1 MVLSAKAEEKE
12 PLIIEM
18 LNKRGKEKMLYG
30 QDVVKIEVGQTIT
43 WTPDSKGHNV
53 QFVSVPEGVEKVKS
67 KLSKEFSYTFEQEGA
82 YLYVCTPHASMG
94 MIGVVIN
101 DAIIMLVKLQRELN
115 PTLKKDRTP
124 KAIAT
129 IAKTRL
135 RAIFLTT
142 ITTVAGVMPTAYGI
156 GGYDAMLSDMM
167 LALVWG
173 LIFGTTITLFLIPA
187 AYDAELSFL
196 SLFKRKKK

>member
-30 QDVVKIEVGQTIT
+30 QDVAKIDVGQTIT

-67 KLSKEFSYTFEQEGA
+67 KLSKEFSYTFEQEGV

-94 MIGVVIN
+94 MIGVV
-101 DAIIMLVKLQRELN
+101 VVGE
-115 PTLKKDRTP
+115 
-124 KAIAT
+124 
-129 IAKTRL
+129 
-135 RAIFLTT
+135 
-142 ITTVAGVMPTAYGI
+142 
-156 GGYDAMLSDMM
+156 SDVN
-167 LALVWG
+167 LDEVLDYKFRG
-173 LIFGTTITLFLIPA
+173 K
-187 AYDAELSFL
+187 S
-196 SLFKRKKK
+196 KKKFKKIVKSLEGA

>member
-1 MVLSAKAEEKE
+1 MRNFYLIFMLVCFMGGMVLSAKAEEKE

-67 KLSKEFSYTFEQEGA
+67 KLSKEFSYTFEQEGV

-94 MIGVVIN
+94 MIGVVVVGESDVN
-101 DAIIMLVKLQRELN
+101 LDEVLN
-115 PTLKKDRTP
+115 YKFRGKSKK
-124 KAIAT
+124 KFKK
-129 IAKTRL
+129 IAK
-135 RAIFLTT
+135 
-142 ITTVAGVMPTAYGI
+142 
-156 GGYDAMLSDMM
+156 
-167 LALVWG
+167 
-173 LIFGTTITLFLIPA
+173 
-187 AYDAELSFL
+187 
-196 SLFKRKKK
+196 SLEDV

>member
-1 MVLSAKAEEKE
+1 MKNFYLIFMLVCFMGGMVLSAKAEEKE

-53 QFVSVPEGVEKVKS
+53 QFVSVPDGVEKVKS

-94 MIGVVIN
+94 MIGVV
-101 DAIIMLVKLQRELN
+101 VVGE
-115 PTLKKDRTP
+115 
-124 KAIAT
+124 
-129 IAKTRL
+129 
-135 RAIFLTT
+135 
-142 ITTVAGVMPTAYGI
+142 
-156 GGYDAMLSDMM
+156 SDVN
-167 LALVWG
+167 LDEVLDYKFRG
-173 LIFGTTITLFLIPA
+173 K
-187 AYDAELSFL
+187 S
-196 SLFKRKKK
+196 KKKFKKILKSLEDV

>member
-1 MVLSAKAEEKE
+1 MKNFYLIFMLVCFMGGMVLSAKAEEKE

-94 MIGVVIN
+94 MIGVVVVGESDVN
-101 DAIIMLVKLQRELN
+101 LDEVLN
-115 PTLKKDRTP
+115 YKFRGKSKK
-124 KAIAT
+124 KFKK
-129 IAKTRL
+129 IAK
-135 RAIFLTT
+135 
-142 ITTVAGVMPTAYGI
+142 
-156 GGYDAMLSDMM
+156 
-167 LALVWG
+167 
-173 LIFGTTITLFLIPA
+173 
-187 AYDAELSFL
+187 
-196 SLFKRKKK
+196 SLEDV

>member
-1 MVLSAKAEEKE
+1 MRNFYLIFMLVCFMGGMVLSAKEEEKE

-67 KLSKEFSYTFEQEGA
+67 KLSKEFSYTFEQEGG

-94 MIGVVIN
+94 MIG
-101 DAIIMLVKLQRELN
+101 M
-115 PTLKKDRTP
+115 
-124 KAIAT
+124 
-129 IAKTRL
+129 
-135 RAIFLTT
+135 
-142 ITTVAGVMPTAYGI
+142 GI
-156 GGYDAMLSDMM
+156 VGESDVN
-167 LALVWG
+167 LDEVLDYKFRG
-173 LIFGTTITLFLIPA
+173 K
-187 AYDAELSFL
+187 S
-196 SLFKRKKK
+196 KKKFKKIIKSL